1 MYLLKFFGRQQYQR
15 NCSNRWMVRFISQFA
30 SLVAFAFILTGCSKE
45 NAPVISSDTQLRISP
60 SGLERPP
67 GLERLRRMIDTTT
80 LEARV
85 VVTAASDT
93 QSIAATAANPSEVSR
108 TASVQVP
115 SGVPFSIEVIWSALG
130 VNAIRVDYAIFRE
143 VYSAIA
149 NDISLNVS
157 SDQYDMSA
165 AAFDSDNDG
174 ISNFEELVAG
184 TPAAGDLPIADSAAA
199 YYPLDFGQAIDSSGN
214 NRNGTVIG
222 GVAAAD
228 ENGVVDSAMRLGAS
242 MEHVSLPAGVVDG
255 LRDFTIMFKV
265 NFDTFNE
272 GDVQYNTIFS
282 VASEQNHE
290 IVFAYGHNETFF
302 PFERRFYLAS
312 DGGGNIPAIVLFE
325 QINTIML
332 NSWHCVALYRSG
344 GSVGLIVDE
353 ELIGDGEVE
362 FTSAAIRA
370 DEGGFIIGQSQLGN
384 IGGPFESGKALAG
397 IVDEFY
403 VFDSP
408 LELEDVQDFCN

>member
-1 MYLLKFFGRQQYQR
+1 MYLLKFFGGQQYKQ
-15 NCSNRWMVRFISQFA
+15 NCSNSWIIRLSSQFA
-30 SLVAFAFILTGCSKE
+30 TLVAVAIILVGCSKE
-45 NAPVISSDTQLRISP
+45 NEIAISSDSQLAISP
-60 SGLERPP
+60 SSLERPP

-108 TASVQVP
+108 TASIQVP
-115 SGVPFSIEVIWSALG
+115 SGVPFSIDVIWSALG

-143 VYSAIA
+143 VYSGIA
-149 NDISLNVS
+149 TDISLDVS
-157 SDQYDMSA
+157 SDQYDLSA
-165 AAFDSDNDG
+165 AAFDSDSDG

-228 ENGVVDSAMRLGAS
+228 ENGVVDSAIRLGTS
-242 MEHVSLPAGVVDG
+242 MEHVSVPAGVVDG

-272 GDVQYNTIFS
+272 GDVQYNTMFS
-282 VASEQNHE
+282 IASEQNHE
-290 IVFAYGHNETFF
+290 MVFAYGHNETFF

-325 QINTIML
+325 RLNTITL
-332 NSWHCVALYRSG
+332 NNWHCVALYRSG
-344 GSVGLIVDE
+344 GTVGLIVDE
-353 ELIGDGEVE
+353 ELVGDGEIE
-362 FTSAAIRA
+362 FTSAVIRA
-370 DEGGFIIGQSQLGN
+370 DEGGFILGQSQSGN
-384 IGGPFESGKALAG
+384 IGGPLESGKALAG
-397 IVDEFY
+397 VIDEFY

-408 LELEDVQDFCN
+408 LELEDIQNFCD